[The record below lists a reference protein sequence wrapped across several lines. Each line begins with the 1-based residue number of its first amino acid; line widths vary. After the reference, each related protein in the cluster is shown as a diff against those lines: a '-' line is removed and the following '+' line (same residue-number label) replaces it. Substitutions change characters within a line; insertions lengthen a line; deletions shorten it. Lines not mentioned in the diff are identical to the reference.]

1 MHVPLPFRID
11 RSASLAFAQER
22 AFGVVC
28 AFDGRKPVASWV
40 PFHIGYTCDGT
51 PTASFH
57 LARAN
62 PLAAPK
68 LTGQSWMLAV
78 GGADA
83 YVSPRWYASPQ
94 QVPTWLYEAV
104 QLTGPVRALSGDEL
118 AGHLD
123 ALSAAFE
130 TGPDIEAP
138 WSMAEIAAGRR
149 AALMNAIVGFEMTIE
164 IVEGSFKLNQHK
176 SDADHIAVSDALARQ
191 PEAGARKIAADMRA
205 MRPHVFTPSNT
216 PDIGTSLYEGNMT

>member
-1 MHVPLPFRID
+1 MHVPPPFRIN
-11 RSASLAFAQER
+11 RSASLAFAQAR
-22 AFGVVC
+22 AFGLVC
-28 AFDGRKPVASWV
+28 ACDGNKPVASWV
-40 PFHIGYTCDGT
+40 PFHIGYASDGT

-62 PLAAPK
+62 PLTAPK
-68 LTGQSWMLAV
+68 LSGQPWLIAV

-104 QLTGPVRALSGDEL
+104 HLTGPVRELTNDGLS
-118 AGHLD
+118 AHLD
-123 ALSAAFE
+123 ALSANFE
-130 TGPDIEAP
+130 AGPDIETP

-149 AALMNAIVGFEMTIE
+149 VALMNAIVGFTMTIE
-164 IVEGSFKLNQHK
+164 TIEGSFKLNQHK
-176 SDADHIAVSDALARQ
+176 SDADHAAIAEALALQ
-191 PEAGARKIAADMRA
+191 PAAGAQQIAADMRG

-216 PDIGTSLYEGNMT
+216 PDIGTMLQQGSTS